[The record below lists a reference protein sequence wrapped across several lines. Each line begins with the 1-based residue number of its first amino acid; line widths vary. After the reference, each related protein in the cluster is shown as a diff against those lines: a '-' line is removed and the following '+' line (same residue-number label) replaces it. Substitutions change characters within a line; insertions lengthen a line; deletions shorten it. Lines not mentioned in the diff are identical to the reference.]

1 MDLKPRIPTGFRL
14 PKLCYL
20 AGDIYTN
27 GFTLLGMFFLHG
39 PIACRALYAC
49 FPPVR
54 IHH

>member
-20 AGDIYTN
+20 AGGIYAN
-27 GFTLLGMFFLHG
+27 GFTLLGMLFLHG